1 MSKLLSLL
9 SVSVCE
15 VESEHVMSPASS
27 VTTNTATG
35 MRRDHIMSEM
45 SDMNLRATLDF
56 SFTAD
61 YRTP

>member
-15 VESEHVMSPASS
+15 VESEQLMSPASS

-45 SDMNLRATLDF
+45 SEI
-56 SFTAD
+56 
-61 YRTP
+61 

>member
-9 SVSVCE
+9 SVSVCDA
-15 VESEHVMSPASS
+15 ESEQVMSPASS

-45 SDMNLRATLDF
+45 SDMNLRATLNL